1 MRGIPALLTLFFQS
15 AQSVSSYAACRG
27 LVGFGFVWVF
37 SFPFK
42 SWDKCFYYIQ
52 LERHLNQWFLMPT
65 LSWAGLQTGEAVPP
79 APSTLKYRR
88 LCDPFFGSTASTAPQ
103 LPQWETPIG
112 KSRAPQCK
120 YCFWFT
126 HKEKTVTDTENT
138 VVIHS
143 FPKQT

>member
-1 MRGIPALLTLFFQS
+1 MRGIPALLTLFQS
-15 AQSVSSYAACRG
+15 AQSASSYAACRG
-27 LVGFGFVWVF
+27 LVGFGFGCLGF
-37 SFPFK
+37 FFPFK
-42 SWDKCFYYIQ
+42 SWAKCFYYIQ

-88 LCDPFFGSTASTAPQ
+88 LCDPFFGSTASTALQ
-103 LPQWETPIG
+103 LPQWETPVG
-112 KSRAPQCK
+112 KSRAPQSK